1 MDNKKLVIF
10 TAPSGAGKTTIVRHL
25 LKERRDISFS
35 ISACTREQRYG
46 EVNGMDYYF
55 FTVADFKRRVQNNE
69 FLEWQEVYDNQFYG
83 TMKEEVERI
92 WKLGQHVIFDIDVKG
107 ACKIKEAYGD
117 KVLTIFVKPPSF
129 KELKE
134 RLTSRKTED
143 EKSLKKRIN
152 RVKEEMG
159 YENRFDITLVNKD
172 LDVALKE
179 AEGILAD
186 FLD

>member
-1 MDNKKLVIF
+1 MF
-10 TAPSGAGKTTIVRHL
+10 
-25 LKERRDISFS
+25 
-35 ISACTREQRYG
+35 
-46 EVNGMDYYF
+46 
-55 FTVADFKRRVQNNE
+55 
-69 FLEWQEVYDNQFYG
+69 
-83 TMKEEVERI
+83 
-92 WKLGQHVIFDIDVKG
+92 KG

-117 KVLTIFVKPPSF
+117 KVLTVFVKPPSF

-172 LDVALKE
+172 LDVALKR
-179 AEGILAD
+179 GRRTSCRFFRLN
-186 FLD
+186 FK